1 MNPNCCVYKNS
12 LIINHPMSVCS
23 KRCLEWDVI
32 MTEDFTTCK
41 TSQGWYCHP
50 RWVQRKVEGEDI
62 TPGFSHQVSRPWKWD
77 ALGERSSN
85 PRPTRLSKP
94 EPELFWGESSHWA
107 EQRVNSLD
115 FKLKRQMSDQVD
127 RIQFGGWGHGQ
138 ERGGGGGW
146 RPSRRWR
153 RRASPRRGAP
163 VYYFS
168 IPSHSTQAQ
177 GEISSGLFN
186 WSSPSSP
193 SSLPA
198 STGALNVMKC
208 RQVAGR
214 IFTQSRAQSHKCCTI
229 VLQYQINAAPSK
241 STHEISIV
249 SSGGTSPMRRV
260 QPRQWRSC
268 SDQRLFTGFTS

>member
-50 RWVQRKVEGEDI
+50 QWGQRKVEGEDI
-62 TPGFSHQVSRPWKWD
+62 TPGFSHQVSRPWQWD

-94 EPELFWGESSHWA
+94 EPQLFWGESSHWA

-127 RIQFGGWGHGQ
+127 TIQFRGWGHGQ

-153 RRASPRRGAP
+153 RRANPRRGAP
-163 VYYFS
+163 VYSFS

-208 RQVAGR
+208 RQVSLSPGHSLTSA
-214 IFTQSRAQSHKCCTI
+214 A
-229 VLQYQINAAPSK
+229 LQYQINAAPSK

-249 SSGGTSPMRRV
+249 FSGGTSPMRRV
-260 QPRQWRSC
+260 QPRQWWSC